1 MKTNSIIL
9 LVIFL
14 SSILLMQTGCS
25 FIKTQKEYIYLRDT
39 IKVAM
44 NNDMLEEV
52 YTGARVTKT
61 IVFTDEGQST
71 TFKEGEPVELIF
83 DGLDMSKY
91 SLDIKHN
98 RSTGEITFSVV
109 DNEDTKVILT
119 EKCEV
124 VERRNTSYLPM
135 IEVAEDLNPEQIIIT
150 PIFDNDCNQLGYQ
163 IRYGSE
169 ERDCEKVATPILT
182 EYEECVGKIEKNKAP
197 VKKKRF
203 TPVVKNNKNCIE
215 WLLFGVPC
223 K

>member
-1 MKTNSIIL
+1 
-9 LVIFL
+9 
-14 SSILLMQTGCS
+14 MQTGCN

-169 ERDCEKVATPILT
+169 ERGCRKVALPVLKRFSD
-182 EYEECVGKIEKNKAP
+182 CANKFDRKKRINS
-197 VKKKRF
+197 KKKES
-203 TPVVKNNKNCIE
+203 PVEINKNDCPE